1 MKSHHRLILTAALAL
16 TAAMCAGVAMTPAS
30 QQDKPPAALPAAVA
44 QDTPTPPGEHHKWL
58 DQLVGNWTVESEM
71 MMGPDTPPVKSTATD
86 TVRSLDGRWIIGEMK
101 GEMPAAMGGGKVTA
115 IITLGYDAEKGK
127 YQGTWI
133 DSMHD
138 LLWVYTGTLDATGKI
153 LTLEAEGPNMMD
165 PADKSKMKYRD
176 VIEIK
181 SADHR
186 TLTSSAF
193 MDGKWVQFGV
203 TNYRRAK

>member
-1 MKSHHRLILTAALAL
+1 MKSHHRLILTAALTL
-16 TAAMCAGVAMTPAS
+16 TAALSAGVATMPAA
-30 QQDKPPAALPAAVA
+30 QQDKPPAALPAPVA

-58 DQLVGNWTVESEM
+58 QQLVGNWTVESEM

-115 IITLGYDAEKGK
+115 IITLGYDVEKGK

-165 PADKSKMKYRD
+165 PADKTRVKYRD

-193 MDGKWVQFGV
+193 MDGQWVQFGV